1 MCLCTGGVC
10 VDVNAGPYGGQKRV
24 SDIPGAGVKASVSH
38 PMWVLGT
45 NADLLQEK

>member
-1 MCLCTGGVC
+1 MCLCVVY
-10 VDVNAGPYGGQKRV
+10 VDMNAGRYGGQKRV

-45 NADLLQEK
+45 NSDPLQEK